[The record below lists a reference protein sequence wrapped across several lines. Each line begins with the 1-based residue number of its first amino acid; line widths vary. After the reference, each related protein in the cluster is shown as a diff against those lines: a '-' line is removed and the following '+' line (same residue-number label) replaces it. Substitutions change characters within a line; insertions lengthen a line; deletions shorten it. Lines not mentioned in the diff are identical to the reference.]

1 MSQLLKKQIKDNDF
15 FNTSETM
22 VKIGLRDTL
31 GGIDKTFGYFRRN
44 GPFYVLCK
52 ANKKSR

>member
-1 MSQLLKKQIKDNDF
+1 MTSSILLKR
-15 FNTSETM
+15 M

-31 GGIDKTFGYFRRN
+31 GGVDKALGYFYRN